1 MLKELKTCTELYF
14 GGSIFLGS
22 FLWRRKRAFGS
33 LQSEIWETILREKL
47 TGILSLDSLKQAREP
62 RSFSLEACFSQIAD
76 SAEYLKN
83 ISILWIHFLFNLHIY
98 VYWIS
103 YQCIVL
109 KFVVIVALNANK
121 CVKRENITSMI
132 FTNDY
137 QHFVMLSGGFYV
149 TSTTF
154 EWILSLW

>member
-1 MLKELKTCTELYF
+1 M
-14 GGSIFLGS
+14 
-22 FLWRRKRAFGS
+22 
-33 LQSEIWETILREKL
+33 
-47 TGILSLDSLKQAREP
+47 
-62 RSFSLEACFSQIAD
+62 
-76 SAEYLKN
+76 
-83 ISILWIHFLFNLHIY
+83 FNLHIY

-154 EWILSLW
+154 E